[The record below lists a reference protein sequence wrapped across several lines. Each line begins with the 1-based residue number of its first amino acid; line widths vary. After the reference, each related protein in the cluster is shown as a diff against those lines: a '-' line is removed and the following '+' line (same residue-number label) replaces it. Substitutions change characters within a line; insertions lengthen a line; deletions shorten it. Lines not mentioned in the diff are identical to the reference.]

1 MTGEIPAELGNLTNL
16 NWLYL
21 NNNQL
26 TGSIPVELGN
36 LTNLQTELYAR
47 TSNQLTGEI
56 PAELG
61 SLTNLQS
68 LWLRGN
74 QLTGCIPAGLRDVP
88 DNDLGYLDGTRTLE
102 WDYGDTRGE
111 CMKLTAR

>member
-1 MTGEIPAELGNLTNL
+1 MELGNLTNL
-16 NWLYL
+16 
-21 NNNQL
+21 
-26 TGSIPVELGN
+26 
-36 LTNLQTELYAR
+36 TELSLVY
-47 TSNQLTGEI
+47 NQLTGEI

-61 SLTNLQS
+61 SLTNLES